1 MCVGLEFAGGMC
13 DTVGHRGRK
22 IGPDGKLRR
31 ITVLLSKWKGAGVA
45 LLVALMPL
53 FSQAA
58 QADRTY
64 RFSLLHTNDEHGH
77 FWFNEQG
84 EYGLAAQ

>member
-1 MCVGLEFAGGMC
+1 MLF
-13 DTVGHRGRK
+13 
-22 IGPDGKLRR
+22 
-31 ITVLLSKWKGAGVA
+31 SKWTGAGVA

-84 EYGLAAQ
+84 EYGLAAQKTLMDTLRYDVRPMVAAH

>member
-1 MCVGLEFAGGMC
+1 M
-13 DTVGHRGRK
+13 
-22 IGPDGKLRR
+22 
-31 ITVLLSKWKGAGVA
+31 LLSKWTGAGVA

-58 QADRTY
+58 EADHTY

-77 FWFNEQG
+77 FWFNAQG
-84 EYGLAAQ
+84 EYGLAAQKTLMDTLRYDVQARGGGALILSAGD

>member
-1 MCVGLEFAGGMC
+1 M
-13 DTVGHRGRK
+13 
-22 IGPDGKLRR
+22 
-31 ITVLLSKWKGAGVA
+31 LLSKWTGAGVA

-77 FWFNEQG
+77 FWFTEQG
-84 EYGLAAQ
+84 EYGSMTTAARPRPRQTGLFRISQNG